1 MGKVATALCRKLEAP
16 LGPLEAK
23 SKAFEARILFALCRG
38 CTAVVLEGD
47 SQVVVNALAGSSP
60 PPSAVASII
69 QGVLELCRGF
79 TQIQFSHIKRQG
91 NMPAHLVAKNAYNI
105 VNDIVWV
112 EEDPCFAKQALIHD
126 VKFMFS

>member
-69 QGVLELCRGF
+69 QGVLKLCRGF
-79 TQIQFSHIKRQG
+79 TQIQSPI
-91 NMPAHLVAKNAYNI
+91 
-105 VNDIVWV
+105 
-112 EEDPCFAKQALIHD
+112 
-126 VKFMFS
+126 